1 MARWFAGLALL
12 PAIVGAQERTARVI
26 VTDSLGNRVAFAWVQ
41 SKSGTPRAA
50 DDSGRVTI
58 DLAPTDSIQLTVR
71 RIGYTPFEGKV
82 GRDAAL
88 DGYRVM
94 LMPLPQALERINIIA
109 PQENRLYRNGF
120 YARAENAWKIATPSL
135 FLSPEAIDARPVS
148 RTSQLVSTI
157 PFLRIQYEGGRA
169 FLVGRGRCAVTVLID
184 GRRQRGMVEEIN
196 TKEGELAVKRMA
208 AMLPRQNHPNDE
220 EIRQGTARF
229 DYLAQ
234 RQSID
239 ELISHGSIAAI
250 EVYASANQAPVEFRN
265 EAMVPSCAI
274 LAIWTGPRQ

>member
-1 MARWFAGLALL
+1 VL
-12 PAIVGAQERTARVI
+12 PAVAAAQGKTVNVV

-50 DDSGRVTI
+50 DDSGRATI
-58 DLAPTDSIQLTVR
+58 DLVPADSIQLTVR
-71 RIGYTPFEGKV
+71 RIGYRPFEGAV

-88 DGYRVM
+88 DAYRVTIT
-94 LMPLPQALERINIIA
+94 PLPQAIERINIIA
-109 PQENRLYRNGF
+109 PRENRLYRNGF
-120 YARAENAWKIATPSL
+120 YARAENAWKIATPSV

-148 RTSQLVSTI
+148 RTSQLVSSI

-169 FLVGRGRCAVTVLID
+169 FLVGRGRCPVTVLLD

-220 EIRQGTARF
+220 EIRQGTART

-239 ELISHGSIAAI
+239 ELISHGSVAAI
-250 EVYASANQAPVEFRN
+250 EVYASANQAPSEFRN

-274 LAIWTGPRQ
+274 IAIWTGPRQ